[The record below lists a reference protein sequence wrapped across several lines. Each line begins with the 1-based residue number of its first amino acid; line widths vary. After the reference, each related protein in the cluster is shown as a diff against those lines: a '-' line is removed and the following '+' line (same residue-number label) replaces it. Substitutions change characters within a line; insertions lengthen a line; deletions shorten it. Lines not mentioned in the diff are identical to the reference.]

1 MMLYL
6 LDANVV
12 ITAHNTYYPI
22 DRVPEFWTWLQH
34 QGAAGLVK
42 IPIEIMEEVR
52 EGRHDDTLLNW
63 IMNDLNRGSLLLG
76 EEVSLDLLRR
86 VVTEGYAPDL
96 TDVQIE
102 ELGRDPFLVAY
113 ALADAERCVVTTE
126 VSKPAKTRQN
136 RQLPDVCQTF
146 GVAWCGPFKLN
157 SELGFNTAGFRV

>member
-1 MMLYL
+1 MYL
-6 LDANVV
+6 LDANIL

-22 DRVPEFWTWLQH
+22 DRVPEFWSWLQH
-34 QGAAGLVK
+34 QGAAGFVK

-52 EGRHDDTLLNW
+52 EGRHDDMLLSW
-63 IMNDLNRGSLLLG
+63 VTNDANRRSLLLG
-76 EEVSLDLLRR
+76 EEVSLDLVRR
-86 VVTEGYAPDL
+86 VVTEGYARDL

-113 ALADAERCVVTTE
+113 ALAAAGRRCVVTTE

-146 GVAWCGPFKLN
+146 GVACCGPFKLN
-157 SELGFNTAGFRV
+157 IELGFNTAGFRV

>member
-1 MMLYL
+1 MLYL
-6 LDANVV
+6 LDANVL

-22 DRVPEFWTWLQH
+22 DKVPEFWTWLQN

-52 EGRHDDTLLNW
+52 EGRLDDMLLNW
-63 IMNDLNRGSLLLG
+63 ISNDLNRGSL
-76 EEVSLDLLRR
+76 SLDEAVAPNLVRR

-113 ALADAERCVVTTE
+113 AMAGAERCVVTTE
-126 VSKPAKTRQN
+126 VSKPTKTRQN

-146 GVAWCGPFKLN
+146 AVAWCGPFKLN
-157 SELGFNTAGFRV
+157 RDLGFNTSGFRG